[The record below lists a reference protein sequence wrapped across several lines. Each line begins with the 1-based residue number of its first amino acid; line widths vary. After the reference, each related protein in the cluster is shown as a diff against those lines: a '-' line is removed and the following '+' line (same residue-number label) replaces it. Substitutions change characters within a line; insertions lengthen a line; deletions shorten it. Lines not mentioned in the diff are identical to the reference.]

1 MDTNI
6 FGRKKKKSDCPQV
19 KKETSTVPESQQKA
33 HEWGPGREVLVW
45 VVWVRG
51 NINELA
57 DVY

>member
-1 MDTNI
+1 M
-6 FGRKKKKSDCPQV
+6 